1 MRSLPYSKISTE
13 KYYHNDYLTII
24 MISLWCS
31 CVVSVVV
38 FVFLP
43 SAVLLV
49 FFSLI
54 FRSLTVQF
62 VNLHILQKILWV
74 PFCKE
79 IFLSSFWVIH
89 FFFFLIIL
97 RYSFL
102 LLLLLLSLSSSL
114 TKHSLCCFVYLK
126 NQHTTTQHIIIV
138 IQSAISWYWYAYMMY
153 ISVCSQSGKCV
164 CHTRKTHT
172 ERCVCA

>member
-43 SAVLLV
+43 SAVLLG

-89 FFFFLIIL
+89 FFFFFNYFEVFFFI
-97 RYSFL
+97 
-102 LLLLLLSLSSSL
+102 
-114 TKHSLCCFVYLK
+114 
-126 NQHTTTQHIIIV
+126 IIIV
-138 IQSAISWYWYAYMMY
+138 AFVVVVVNKTFIVLFCVFKKSAHNHTTHNYSYSISN
-153 ISVCSQSGKCV
+153 
-164 CHTRKTHT
+164 
-172 ERCVCA
+172 